1 MAEAP
6 EPTPATDAV
15 KALASFLHE
24 SPTERPSREQIQIE
38 LRKAGADMGVLRRSV
53 QDTFDQARAQQ
64 RLLLA
69 RGKRLAMIERLKN
82 LVPSAQSAEQ
92 IREQILA
99 ALNGFFEGGPQVAV
113 LYRKFETASDD
124 DLASLLED
132 FTLLEEFDDGEDP
145 A

>member
-1 MAEAP
+1 
-6 EPTPATDAV
+6 
-15 KALASFLHE
+15 
-24 SPTERPSREQIQIE
+24 
-38 LRKAGADMGVLRRSV
+38 
-53 QDTFDQARAQQ
+53 
-64 RLLLA
+64 
-69 RGKRLAMIERLKN
+69 MIERLKN

>member
-53 QDTFDQARAQQ
+53 QDTFKPEVSN
-64 RLLLA
+64 
-69 RGKRLAMIERLKN
+69 GCC
-82 LVPSAQSAEQ
+82 SH
-92 IREQILA
+92 A
-99 ALNGFFEGGPQVAV
+99 ASVS
-113 LYRKFETASDD
+113 R
-124 DLASLLED
+124 
-132 FTLLEEFDDGEDP
+132 
-145 A
+145 